1 MQPSMHFLKV
11 LLATNSLA
19 SISSKYEAPF
29 LIEYNKH
36 HSLYMLIVQ
45 LDLKGS
51 IGCGLSL
58 IITVPIAKQMF
69 KTLTSAN
76 KWTRPTFLE

>member
-1 MQPSMHFLKV
+1 MQPSIHFLKV
-11 LLATNSLA
+11 LHVTNSLA

-29 LIEYNKH
+29 LIESNKH

-45 LDLKGS
+45 FDLKAS

-69 KTLTSAN
+69 KTLTFAN
-76 KWTRPTFLE
+76 IWTRPTFLE